1 MNDLAILEEDE
12 PAAST
17 HGSADDPDGR
27 AVMVRTITMLCTRVR
42 EKHGIR
48 LFLAD
53 RTHPLDD
60 PASLRGPELWE
71 LAEYLCMLIV
81 LDEADQVDGVIISGL
96 RGPVPHPIRFTRDGQ
111 RRCLWIQHR
120 MLGKQSGFRWQPDL
134 VVTEEA
140 DVPSSDNVLEIIE
153 CKCIR
158 KLNSKTI
165 RSEYA
170 KGVDLEAPAYLIWS
184 YFEVSQHVR
193 NGTQGLGLHLRTIG
207 LAGPERSTLLD
218 EDALVRRVS
227 EGMRTTRET
236 RPLAAALAR
245 RAAAVT
251 EKADRD
257 RDHRIR

>member
-1 MNDLAILEEDE
+1 MTDLAILDEEE
-12 PAAST
+12 ESAST

-27 AVMVRTITMLCTRVR
+27 AVMVRTITKLCTRVR
-42 EKHGIR
+42 DKHGTR
-48 LFLAD
+48 LFLGNCTD
-53 RTHPLDD
+53 PLDN
-60 PASLRGPELWE
+60 PASLRSPELWE
-71 LAEYLCMLIV
+71 LAEYLCILIV
-81 LDEADQVDGVIISGL
+81 LHEADEVEEPIISGL
-96 RGPVPHPIRFTRDGQ
+96 RGQVPHPIRFTRDGQ

-120 MLGKQSGFRWQPDL
+120 MLGKQSGFRWKPDL

-140 DVPSSDNVLEIIE
+140 DVPSSDNVLEVIE

-184 YFEVSQHVR
+184 YFEVSKHVR
-193 NGTQGLGLHLRTIG
+193 NGTEGLGLRLRTIG

-218 EDALVRRVS
+218 EDALARRVS
-227 EGMRTTRET
+227 EGMRATREA
-236 RPLAAALAR
+236 RPLAEALAR
-245 RAAAVT
+245 RAVAVT

-257 RDHRIR
+257 RRIP

>member
-1 MNDLAILEEDE
+1 MNELAILEEDDE
-12 PAAST
+12 PAST

-27 AVMVRTITMLCTRVR
+27 ALMIRAVTKLCTRVR
-42 EKHGIR
+42 EKHGLQ
-48 LFLAD
+48 LFLGD
-53 RTHPLDD
+53 HTNPLDN
-60 PASLRGPELWE
+60 PASLRGPALWE
-71 LAEYLCMLIV
+71 LAEYLCILIV
-81 LDEADQVDGVIISGL
+81 LDEADQVDEVVVSGL
-96 RGPVPHPIRFTRDGQ
+96 RGAVPHPIRFTRDGQ

-120 MLGKQSGFRWQPDL
+120 MLGKQSGFRWKPDL
-134 VVTEEA
+134 VITEEA

-184 YFEVSQHVR
+184 YFEVTPHVR

-227 EGMRTTRET
+227 EGMRTTRVT

>member
-1 MNDLAILEEDE
+1 MNELAILEEDDG
-12 PAAST
+12 PASK

-27 AVMVRTITMLCTRVR
+27 AIMVRTVTKLCTRVS

-48 LFLAD
+48 LFLGAH
-53 RTHPLDD
+53 THPLDD
-60 PASLRGPELWE
+60 PASLRGPKLWE
-71 LAEYLCMLIV
+71 LAEYLCILIV
-81 LDEADQVDGVIISGL
+81 LDEADQVDKRIFSGL
-96 RGPVPHPIRFTRDGQ
+96 GGRSVPYPIRFTRDGQ

-120 MLGKQSGFRWQPDL
+120 MLGTQSGFTWQPDL

-158 KLNSKTI
+158 KLNSQTI

-184 YFEVSQHVR
+184 YFEVSEHVR
-193 NGTQGLGLHLRTIG
+193 KGTHGLGLHLRTIG
-207 LAGPERSTLLD
+207 LAGPERSTLD
-218 EDALVRRVS
+218 EDTLVRRVS
-227 EGMRTTRET
+227 EGMRTTREA
-236 RPLAAALAR
+236 RPLADALAR